1 MGVLGFTWR
10 QRQKLEQIM
19 KHPPSG
25 RQLKRAQAL
34 VWVDEGEEIS
44 AVARRLRI
52 SRQIVHQWMRRV
64 QQDAEWLSRQL
75 GDAPRS
81 GRPARKAA
89 LVDETVPD
97 CLESDPQA
105 RGYQVNG
112 WTNGLLR
119 TEVQRQ
125 HHVKVSHQTLREAI
139 QRAGYR
145 WKRPRYVLAR
155 RPETWRQAKGGL
167 RRGLKGRPRTVLLM
181 SDATIVTETPP
192 LRAAYAPVGGQAS
205 VPITGNR
212 SIRVVFGVLN
222 VHTGHLELEIMSH
235 WDALCWQWFLLH
247 TRSVWRGW
255 NIVLFLDRGSP
266 HTADASQE
274 LADHMGIELRWLPT
288 ATPELNALEGLW
300 REGKD
305 QVLANHPPRPVDES
319 AMALCQYLLGLPPQ
333 QCLQKAGVLSGHFW
347 LTI

>member
-34 VWVDEGEEIS
+34 VWVDEGEDIS
-44 AVARRLRI
+44 AVAQRLRI
-52 SRQIVHQWMRRV
+52 SRQIVHQWIRRA
-64 QQDAEWLSRQL
+64 QQDAEWISHQL
-75 GDAPRS
+75 GDARRS
-81 GRPARKAA
+81 GRPACKAA
-89 LVDETVPD
+89 LVDETIPG
-97 CLESDPQA
+97 CLKSDPQA

-119 TEVQRQ
+119 REVQRQ
-125 HHVKVSHQTLREAI
+125 HQVWVCPQTMRAGI

-155 RPETWRQAKGGL
+155 RPPTWRQAKGGL
-167 RRGLKGRPRTVLLM
+167 KRGLPGRERTVILM

-192 LRAAYAPVGGQAS
+192 LRAAYAPLGDQAE
-205 VPITGNR
+205 VPITGNHSTR
-212 SIRVVFGVLN
+212 AVFGMLN
-222 VHTGHLELEIMSH
+222 VHTGHLELWIMSH
-235 WDALCWQWFLLH
+235 WDALCWQLFLRH

-255 NIVLFLDRGSP
+255 HMVLFLDRGSP
-266 HTADASQE
+266 HTAEVSQE
-274 LADHMGIELRWLPT
+274 LADQVGIELRWLPT

-305 QVLANHPPRPVDES
+305 QVLANHPPRTVDES
-319 AMALCQYLLGLPPQ
+319 AMALCQYLLGLTPQ